1 MLARKMMWGVAV
13 ASILGLLLAGQS
25 LSQPAQQGQRAGAQG
40 PGGPMQGGPPQGPGG
55 PQFDPAQM
63 RQMMEQRMQE
73 LLGATAEEWKV
84 LGPRVMKVQDL
95 ARQSGGGPGM
105 MFGPMGRRG
114 AGGPGGPGMGGPG
127 AAGPGGDRAGGR
139 GMAMNRELTEVEKIQ
154 MELQTL
160 LENAASTPEQIK
172 QQVTKLRAAR
182 EKSKQELA
190 KAQQD
195 LRQILTVRQE
205 AQLVLMGWLD

>member
-1 MLARKMMWGVAV
+1 MQHGP
-13 ASILGLLLAGQS
+13 G
-25 LSQPAQQGQRAGAQG
+25 QG
-40 PGGPMQGGPPQGPGG
+40 PGQGPGG

-73 LLGATAEEWKV
+73 MLGATAEEWKV
-84 LGPRVMKVQDL
+84 LGPRVMKVQEL
-95 ARQSGGGPGM
+95 ARQSGGGPGV

-114 AGGPGGPGMGGPG
+114 AGGPGGPGS
-127 AAGPGGDRAGGR
+127 DRIGGR
-139 GMAMNRELTEVEKIQ
+139 GMPMNRELTEVEKIQ
-154 MELQTL
+154 EELQTL
-160 LENAASTPEQIK
+160 LENTTTTPEQIK

-182 EKSKQELA
+182 EKARQELA

-205 AQLVLMGWLD
+205 AQLILMGMLD

>member
-1 MLARKMMWGVAV
+1 MLARKTMWGFAIALIV
-13 ASILGLLLAGQS
+13 GLVLAGQS
-25 LSQPAQQGQRAGAQG
+25 LSQPGQQGQRAGAQG

-73 LLGATAEEWKV
+73 MLGATPEEWKV
-84 LGPRVMKVQDL
+84 LGPRVMKVQEL
-95 ARQSGGGPGM
+95 TRQSAGGGPGM

-114 AGGPGGPGMGGPG
+114 AGGPGMG
-127 AAGPGGDRAGGR
+127 GPGGDRPGGR

-154 MELQTL
+154 EELQTL
-160 LENAASTPEQIK
+160 LENTTATPEQIK

-182 EKSKQELA
+182 EKAKQELA

-195 LRQILTVRQE
+195 LRQVLTVRQE
-205 AQLVLMGWLD
+205 AQLVLMGMLD

>member
-1 MLARKMMWGVAV
+1 
-13 ASILGLLLAGQS
+13 
-25 LSQPAQQGQRAGAQG
+25 
-40 PGGPMQGGPPQGPGG
+40 
-55 PQFDPAQM
+55 
-63 RQMMEQRMQE
+63 
-73 LLGATAEEWKV
+73 
-84 LGPRVMKVQDL
+84 
-95 ARQSGGGPGM
+95 
-105 MFGPMGRRG
+105 
-114 AGGPGGPGMGGPG
+114 
-127 AAGPGGDRAGGR
+127 
-139 GMAMNRELTEVEKIQ
+139 MNRELTEVEKIQ

>member
-1 MLARKMMWGVAV
+1 MLARKAMWGIAIALIVGLV
-13 ASILGLLLAGQS
+13 LASQS

-40 PGGPMQGGPPQGPGG
+40 PGGPMQGRPPQGPGA

-73 LLGATAEEWKV
+73 MLGATAEEWKV
-84 LGPRVMKVQDL
+84 LGPRVMKVQEL
-95 ARQSGGGPGM
+95 ARQSAGGGPGM

-114 AGGPGGPGMGGPG
+114 AGGPGMGGPG
-127 AAGPGGDRAGGR
+127 SDRPGGR

-154 MELQTL
+154 EELQTL
-160 LENAASTPEQIK
+160 LENTTATPEQIK
-172 QQVTKLRAAR
+172 QQVTKLRASR
-182 EKSKQELA
+182 EKAKQELA

-195 LRQILTVRQE
+195 LRQVLTVRQE
-205 AQLVLMGWLD
+205 AQLVLMGMLD

>member
-1 MLARKMMWGVAV
+1 MSARTMMWGVAV
-13 ASILGLLLAGQS
+13 VSIMAMLLAGQS

-73 LLGATAEEWKV
+73 MLGATAEEWKV
-84 LGPRVMKVQDL
+84 LGPRVMKVQEL

-114 AGGPGGPGMGGPG
+114 AGGPGGP
-127 AAGPGGDRAGGR
+127 AGPGGDRVGGR

-154 MELQTL
+154 EELQTL
-160 LENAASTPEQIK
+160 LETTTATPEQIK

-182 EKSKQELA
+182 EKARQELA

-205 AQLVLMGWLD
+205 AQLILMGMLD

>member
-1 MLARKMMWGVAV
+1 MLARKTMWGLAIALIV
-13 ASILGLLLAGQS
+13 GLVLAGQS

-63 RQMMEQRMQE
+63 RQMMEQRMRE
-73 LLGATAEEWKV
+73 MLGATAEEWKV
-84 LGPRVMKVQDL
+84 LGPRVMKVQEL
-95 ARQSGGGPGM
+95 SRQTAGGPGM

-114 AGGPGGPGMGGPG
+114 TGGPGMGGPG
-127 AAGPGGDRAGGR
+127 GDRPGGR
-139 GMAMNRELTEVEKIQ
+139 GMGMNRELTEVEKIQ
-154 MELQTL
+154 EELQTL
-160 LENAASTPEQIK
+160 LENTTAAPEQIK

-182 EKSKQELA
+182 EKAKQDLA

-195 LRQILTVRQE
+195 LRQVLTVRQE
-205 AQLVLMGWLD
+205 AQLVLMGMLD